1 MGAKLITKLS
11 FTHGDVINLGEEYD
25 NYGRVSSIS
34 FRGPLREHRT
44 AGSAGMPCYVLKFTN
59 STVQMVVPHSRIKY
73 VLTDDNHQA
82 MEDGANVPDL
92 PEE

>member
-34 FRGPLREHRT
+34 FRGQNHKT
-44 AGSAGMPCYVLKFTN
+44 TGSTGMPCYVLQFNN
-59 STVQMVVPHSRIKY
+59 STVQMVVPHSNVKY
-73 VLTDDNHQA
+73 VLTDDNNQPV
-82 MEDGANVPDL
+82 EDGANVPDL